1 MGLLKPAGIARLC
14 GTVALLPAAL
24 ICPAQQSPAGAAQPT
39 FQVQSRLV
47 LLPFRVLHGRNYVTS
62 LKQSDVIL
70 LEDGKPR
77 PFTIFDTPTSQAR
90 LPVELALLFDTTP
103 KVCGQVR
110 RGEYCLWDPDDVFRF
125 ITQWD
130 DGLSRAIL
138 QTTKD
143 QVEVRISVYR
153 AFGQKLYRMARPT
166 TDPHVVTAALQ
177 SILLAMPAQP
187 EPGAV
192 ITLALPPGRDRV
204 EPGPFTNEYITSPF
218 AGGGDRGWT
227 MEAAMGLLNEV
238 SAAQD
243 RVARVLVMFSEG
255 IGATTTVPEDVGNQA
270 LDLGIP
276 IYPIAP
282 NYKDRIRRYQFPRN
296 YFRMHEFEALGKM
309 TGGRASEYTAIDAKT
324 LRAILDG
331 VVSDALA
338 QYVVGFVP
346 AQGEDAAR
354 QHRLEI
360 RLSSKSAGAIQGG
373 KRRAVYQ

>member
-1 MGLLKPAGIARLC
+1 LKPASIARLC
-14 GTVALLPAAL
+14 GAVALLPAAL
-24 ICPAQQSPAGAAQPT
+24 LCPAQQSPADAALPT
-39 FQVQSRLV
+39 FQAQSRLV
-47 LLPFRVLHGRNYVTS
+47 LLPFRVIHGRNYVTS

-70 LEDGKPR
+70 LDDGQPR

-90 LPVELALLFDTTP
+90 LPVELTLLFDTTP
-103 KVCGQVR
+103 KICGEVR
-110 RGEYCLWDPDDVFRF
+110 RATYCLWDPDDVFRF

-143 QVEVRISVYR
+143 QVQVRISVYR
-153 AFGQKLYRMARPT
+153 TFGQKLYRMSRPT
-166 TDPHVVTAALQ
+166 TDPHVVTTALQ
-177 SILLAMPAQP
+177 SLLLAIPTQP
-187 EPGAV
+187 EPGSV
-192 ITLALPPGRDRV
+192 IALALPPGRDRV
-204 EPGPFTNEYITSPF
+204 ESGPFTNEYVTSPF
-218 AGGGDRGWT
+218 AAGEYRGWT
-227 MEAAMGLLNEV
+227 MEAAIGLLNEV

-255 IGATTTVPEDVGNQA
+255 IGATTTIPEDVGNQA

-276 IYPIAP
+276 IYPIAT
-282 NYKDRIRRYQFPRN
+282 NYKNHIGRYLPRN

-309 TGGRASEYTAIDAKT
+309 TGGRASEYTAIDATT
-324 LRAILDG
+324 LRKILDG

-346 AQGEDAAR
+346 APGEDAAR

-360 RLSSKSAGAIQGG
+360 RLSSKSVGAIQGG